1 MSKRPLM
8 NDKKIEVNLVY
19 APATR
24 PQHKVF
30 ANKVGSVWHSKVYDP
45 NKINIGMGWYSI
57 RDPKPQDS
65 ILVVEPYCV
74 LQRDYDVGFIK
85 KFKHIFT
92 WATNAMTHGSVAG
105 KVVPIN
111 HPTYHQIPNLKK
123 CSENWLPWDKRSD
136 EIVIIANNKSS
147 KHHSELY
154 SLRIYL
160 ADVLDAFSPYKVSW
174 YGQMPLKRPYYRGVA
189 KNKQEV
195 LGRVKFSI
203 CTENSYDQKYT
214 HNYFTEKMPD
224 VWAAGAV
231 PIYMGCYN
239 IDDMGKLGGCYIDLR
254 PLVQKHKQSWR
265 VNKKILNDKIVNVD
279 EAQYKTYIERLHTNI
294 DQTGLLQQHHS
305 YKRVY
310 EKMILTF
317 HRELLRKK

>member
-1 MSKRPLM
+1 MK
-8 NDKKIEVNLVY
+8 NEKVEVNIVY
-19 APATR
+19 SPATG

-30 ANKVGSVWHSKVYDP
+30 ENNRGIIWHSKKHDP
-45 NKINIGMGWYSI
+45 NKLNVGMGWYSI
-57 RDPKPQDS
+57 REPKPLDS

-85 KFKHIFT
+85 KFRYIFT
-92 WATNAMTHGSVAG
+92 WATNAMTHEAIQG

-111 HPTYHQIPNLKK
+111 HPTYHKIPRLG
-123 CSENWLPWDKRSD
+123 KRSGSWPSWNERAD

-154 SLRIYL
+154 SLRVYL

-189 KNKQEV
+189 KNKEEV
-195 LGRVKFSI
+195 LSKAKFSI
-203 CTENSYDQKYT
+203 CTENSYSKKFT

-224 VWAAGAV
+224 VWMAGAV
-231 PIYMGCYN
+231 PIYMGCFN
-239 IDDMGKLGGCYIDLR
+239 IDDMGTLGGCYIDLR
-254 PLVQKHKQSWR
+254 PLVEKHGKSW
-265 VNKKILNDKIVNVD
+265 KIHKARLNNKIVNFTQSQYNDYVKNLHVHVD
-279 EAQYKTYIERLHTNI
+279 RA
-294 DQTGLLQQHHS
+294 GLLDRHHS

-310 EKMILTF
+310 ETIINTF
-317 HRELLRKK
+317 YENRKAT